1 MKEHGAF
8 ATGLFLVT
16 GKGRIQTEYPGQ
28 HHKGGDE
35 QTGTKGVEDVIDG
48 IATVGR
54 VVGRGARRSIVRS
67 GGRRRSSS
75 SGGAGVQVKRLE
87 ASDTKIEKDG
97 GQGQNDDVDDGQ
109 RATGH
114 EFRDHGEAV
123 PRRCQ
128 CGVFVVD
135 RLLVFGAY
143 CTWFG
148 GRCPGWLQ
156 VRDTTS
162 SSSWSQPVG
171 RKIGGRNSL
180 KQER

>member
-114 EFRDHGEAV
+114 EFRDHEIDV
-123 PRRCQ
+123 LVSR
-128 CGVFVVD
+128 VF
-135 RLLVFGAY
+135 LIFPGFAA
-143 CTWFG
+143 
-148 GRCPGWLQ
+148 RCPGWLQ
-156 VRDTTS
+156 VR
-162 SSSWSQPVG
+162 
-171 RKIGGRNSL
+171 RL
-180 KQER
+180 A

>member
-135 RLLVFGAY
+135 RLLVVGLIV
-143 CTWFG
+143 
-148 GRCPGWLQ
+148 PGLGVGVQ
-156 VRDTTS
+156 AGFRSATRRL
-162 SSSWSQPVG
+162 SWPS
-171 RKIGGRNSL
+171 
-180 KQER
+180 